1 MGIAYN
7 TSIVSDG
14 LMVYL
19 DAANTRS
26 YPGAGNTWYDLRGNR
41 NFTLLNNPPFFAN
54 SAGGSIGFTAAN
66 SHHAT
71 ATSLSSM
78 STWTVEVWIFHTG
91 VSTGTYPAI
100 ICEALGGGALN
111 FALFSP
117 NYSVSNF
124 QLQTG
129 YYVGNVWYWTNNYNI
144 AQNNWYHVIGSY
156 DGSNIKLYVNSV
168 LQLTTASVATPISSN
183 SGIYLM
189 RRWDSADYFGGS
201 LNTVKIYNRALTQQE
216 IRQNFNATRDR
227 YGI

>member
-1 MGIAYN
+1 MALSHSPSMI
-7 TSIVSDG
+7 TDG

-26 YPGAGNTWYDLRGNR
+26 YPGTGNTWYDLRGNR
-41 NFTLLNNPPFFAN
+41 NFTLINNPPFFSN

-66 SHHAT
+66 LHHAT
-71 ATSLSSM
+71 ANSLPLLT
-78 STWTVEVWIFHTG
+78 TWTVEVWFFHTG

-100 ICEALGGGALN
+100 VCEVFNSPNMN
-111 FALFSP
+111 FALFSS

-129 YYVGNVWYWTNNYNI
+129 GYSSGWYWTNQYAI
-144 AQNNWYHVIGSY
+144 AQNNWYHAVGTY
-156 DGSNIKLYVNSV
+156 DGSNVKLYVNSV
-168 LQLTTASVATPISSN
+168 LQLTTASTITPTRSN

-189 RRWDSADYFGGS
+189 RRWDAFDYFGGS
-201 LNTVKIYNRALTQQE
+201 LSTVKIYNRALSAAE
-216 IRQNFNATRDR
+216 IKQNFEATRDR

>member
-1 MGIAYN
+1 MGLKHHPRVVTN
-7 TSIVSDG
+7 G
-14 LMVYL
+14 LQVYL
-19 DAANTRS
+19 DAANSRS
-26 YPGAGNTWYDLRGNR
+26 YSGSGNTWYDLLGNR
-41 NFTLLNNPPFFAN
+41 NFTLLNSPSFIAN

-66 SHHAT
+66 SHNAT
-71 ATSLSSM
+71 ASSLPSL

-144 AQNNWYHVIGSY
+144 AQNNWYHIIASY
-156 DGSNIKLYVNSV
+156 DGSNVRLYVNSV

-189 RRWDSADYFGGS
+189 RRWDTADYFGGHLS
-201 LNTVKIYNRALTQQE
+201 TVKIYNRALSQQE
-216 IRQNFNATRDR
+216 VLQNYNATKKR
-227 YGI
+227 YGL